1 MLEKRIEELKKLLIT
16 NSTLVES
23 MIEKSIDGLLKK
35 KGDLFSEVINEDE
48 PRVNEREIEIEELV
62 ISTIARYQ
70 PEASYLRE
78 ILMILKMNNDI
89 ERIGDHAVNI
99 AYSGM
104 YLMEMETLPF
114 EPFKYIPDM
123 ARETISMFKNAI
135 SSFIDK
141 DAKLAKEVCKRDDVV
156 DNLRNMIVR
165 SAIECVLKDNSVVER
180 AIKLVGIA
188 KDLERIA
195 DLSTNIGED
204 VIYMIEG
211 RIIKHHHDE
220 EEHSSNS

>member
-1 MLEKRIEELKKLLIT
+1 MLKERIHELKKLLIA
-16 NSTLVES
+16 NSTLAES

-35 KGDLFSEVINEDE
+35 KRHLFDEVINKDE

-70 PEASYLRE
+70 PEASDLRE

-104 YLMEMETLPF
+104 YLIDTLPL
-114 EPFKYIPDM
+114 EPFKYLPEM
-123 ARETISMFKNAI
+123 AHKTISMFKDAI
-135 SSFIDK
+135 TAFIEK
-141 DAKLAKEVCKRDDVV
+141 DVNLAKKVCERDDMV
-156 DNLRNMIVR
+156 DDLRNKIVR
-165 SAIECVLKDNSVVER
+165 NTIECMLKDSSIVER
-180 AIKLVGIA
+180 AIRFVSIT

-220 EEHSSNS
+220 EKHSSNS

>member
-16 NSTLVES
+16 NSTLVET
-23 MIEKSIDGLLKK
+23 MIEKSVDGLLKK
-35 KGDLFSEVINEDE
+35 KRDLFSEVINEDE
-48 PRVNEREIEIEELV
+48 PRVNDREIEIEELV

-70 PEASYLRE
+70 PEASNLRE

-104 YLMEMETLPF
+104 YLIETLPL
-114 EPFKYIPDM
+114 EPFKYLPDM

-141 DAKLAKEVCKRDDVV
+141 DVKLAKEVCERDDVV
-156 DNLRNMIVR
+156 DNLRNKIVR
-165 SAIECVLKDNSVVER
+165 SAINCMLKDNSVVER
-180 AIKLVGIA
+180 AIKFVSIT

-220 EEHSSNS
+220 EEYSSNS